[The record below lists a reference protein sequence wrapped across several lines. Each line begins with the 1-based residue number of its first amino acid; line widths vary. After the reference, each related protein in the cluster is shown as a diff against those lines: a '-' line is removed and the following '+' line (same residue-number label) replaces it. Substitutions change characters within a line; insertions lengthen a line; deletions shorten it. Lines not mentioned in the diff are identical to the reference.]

1 MIKLAYIYQTN
12 DFLAGFYRW
21 QKLVG
26 RGILSYHRI
35 FAICIGYVF
44 FSFQMQQYRIIKK
57 IKSLRD
63 FSLLLHIFLTFSN

>member
-1 MIKLAYIYQTN
+1 MKMLSRIEGNLIKLAYIYQTN

-35 FAICIGYVF
+35 FAIGILFV
-44 FSFQMQQYRIIKK
+44 
-57 IKSLRD
+57 
-63 FSLLLHIFLTFSN
+63 

>member
-1 MIKLAYIYQTN
+1 MKMLSRVEGNMIKLAYIYQTN

-57 IKSLRD
+57 NSV
-63 FSLLLHIFLTFSN
+63 TT